1 MGATEA
7 LASFAI
13 GLESASFPPV
23 VVREARRHII
33 DCIGAAL
40 AGFTDPC
47 ARIITTVARSY
58 GGRPESTLWGDGSR
72 VSAHNAALA
81 NGTISHAVDYDDTNY
96 AMPGHATVAVLP
108 AVLAVGE
115 RLGVS
120 GAEALAAYVAG
131 VEVESKV
138 GMLTGQDSWDF
149 GWHTTSTLGVI
160 GATAAVGRLVGLD
173 TRSMRHALGIAV
185 SQASGVRQNFG
196 SMTKPLHVGHASWSA
211 ILAVDLAQRG
221 FTASERAVEGEV
233 GYCKV
238 FGGMR
243 DREDNAIA
251 QTLGHPFEFETSRMS
266 IKAFPCCGS
275 THGSIGAALR
285 VCSGL
290 WESDI
295 ESVMVE
301 VPYTAPLIL
310 IHHRPT
316 TPMAAKFSL
325 EYCVATALLHG
336 RVMLSQFTEAAVNEA
351 NVQSLLRRVN
361 YRVPDEWQKGAAP
374 WNMANARIEVRLKD
388 GSVRRASNSV
398 RKGDAIVD
406 PLSDDELEAK
416 FLDCAA
422 VALGHVQARQLL
434 DLLGGFERLKNVR
447 SLTERLVA
455 NAG

>member
-13 GLESASFPPV
+13 GMESASFPPV

-58 GGRPESTLWGDGSR
+58 GGQPESTLWGDGSR

-81 NGTISHAVDYDDTNY
+81 NGTIAHAVDYDDTNY

-131 VEVESKV
+131 VEVESKL

-160 GATAAVGRLVGLD
+160 GATAAVGRLLGLD
-173 TRSMRHALGIAV
+173 ARSMRHALGIAV

-211 ILAVDLAQRG
+211 ILAADLAQRG
-221 FTASERAVEGEV
+221 FTASERAIEGEV

-238 FGGMR
+238 FGGVR
-243 DREDNAIA
+243 EREDDTTA
-251 QTLGHPFEFETSRMS
+251 Q
-266 IKAFPCCGS
+266 
-275 THGSIGAALR
+275 
-285 VCSGL
+285 
-290 WESDI
+290 
-295 ESVMVE
+295 
-301 VPYTAPLIL
+301 
-310 IHHRPT
+310 
-316 TPMAAKFSL
+316 
-325 EYCVATALLHG
+325 
-336 RVMLSQFTEAAVNEA
+336 
-351 NVQSLLRRVN
+351 
-361 YRVPDEWQKGAAP
+361 
-374 WNMANARIEVRLKD
+374 
-388 GSVRRASNSV
+388 
-398 RKGDAIVD
+398 
-406 PLSDDELEAK
+406 
-416 FLDCAA
+416 
-422 VALGHVQARQLL
+422 ALGRP
-434 DLLGGFERLKNVR
+434 F
-447 SLTERLVA
+447 
-455 NAG
+455 